1 MARRLLSSSTMRTL
15 ALLLALVAAPF
26 GADAQDPPAAPA
38 GSVIESAEVTGLPL
52 DQLSPG
58 LQQEIAALAGQPF
71 DRDRLDAIAARI
83 EGEHPDVV
91 AAVRD
96 VARPDGRVRVVF
108 LVARIGDS
116 QGVAENINARY
127 TVEHVEVTGIPDQ
140 RISQELLDELQALV
154 GQPLDPVE
162 ADRLI
167 RKLEAELPDHDV
179 RRRIRRGDESGRIRV
194 VFEITRSERSRWL
207 RFTPNRS
214 KLVYHEDQGW
224 SWVID
229 IPIGGRRNNQFN
241 FGFVVDNDDD
251 LVEEY
256 SGYRFRFENRRAG
269 TDRLGVGFE
278 VSRFE
283 QNWRDVT
290 LAAVDISPDIPAA
303 YHTRITFEPKVTFAL
318 TPNVRVNGGFS
329 TAELKPLTAG
339 LATQHANAFV
349 AGAAFDQTWRPSRSG
364 AQSSSGRRERIE
376 DGEQMLS
383 ASYELRAGLEG
394 LDSDL
399 DYRRHFGRV
408 NFRAKRGDTAFI
420 ADFRA
425 GGITGRA
432 PLFERF
438 TLGDS
443 TTLRGW
449 NKYDIAPAGADRMW
463 HQTVEFRYHLFAY
476 FFDAGSL
483 WDHGTERKVR
493 LGTGFAAGPLVLA
506 FPLNADDGDPTFI
519 FSLQVGVGF

>member
-1 MARRLLSSSTMRTL
+1 MRTL
-15 ALLLALVAAPF
+15 ALLLALLALPLAAHS
-26 GADAQDPPAAPA
+26 QDTPVVPA
-38 GSVIESAEVTGLPL
+38 GAIVESADVNGLAL

-58 LQQEIAALAGQPF
+58 LQQEIRALSGQPL
-71 DRDRLDAIAARI
+71 DRQRLNALAARI
-83 EGEHPDVV
+83 EAEHPDVV

-96 VARPDGRVRVVF
+96 VAQPDGRVRVVF

-116 QGVAENINARY
+116 QDLAENINARY
-127 TVEHVEVTGIPDQ
+127 TVEHVEVAGIPDQ
-140 RISQELLDELQALV
+140 QISQELLDELQALV
-154 GQPLDPVE
+154 GQPLDPIE

-167 RKLEAELPDHDV
+167 RKLEAELPDYDV
-179 RRRIRRGDESGRIRV
+179 RRRIRRGDASGRIRV
-194 VFEITRSERSRWL
+194 IFEITRSERSRWL

-214 KLVYHEDQGW
+214 KLVYHADQGW
-224 SWVID
+224 SWVLD
-229 IPIGGRRNNQFN
+229 LPIGGRRNNQFN
-241 FGFVVDNDDD
+241 VGFVVDNDDD

-290 LAAVDISPDIPAA
+290 LAAVDLSPDIPPA
-303 YHTRITFEPKVTFAL
+303 YHTRITFEPKVTFAV
-318 TPNVRVNGGFS
+318 TPRLRVNGGVS
-329 TAELKPLTAG
+329 TSELKPLTAG
-339 LATQHANAFV
+339 LVTQHANAFV
-349 AGAAFDQTWRPSRSG
+349 AGVGFEQTWNRHRTG
-364 AQSSSGRRERIE
+364 TTTSSGRRERVS
-376 DGEQMLS
+376 DGEQRVV
-383 ASYELRAGLEG
+383 ASYEFRAGLDG

-399 DYRRHFGRV
+399 DYRRHVGQVRFE
-408 NFRAKRGDTAFI
+408 AERGVTAFI

-443 TTLRGW
+443 STLRGW

-463 HQTVEFRYHLFAY
+463 HQSVEFRYRLLAY

-483 WDHGTERKVR
+483 WDDGTERKVR

-519 FSLQVGVGF
+519 FNLRIGVGF